1 MKKCPKPLGYGI
13 RRTPVVLGL
22 SAALCMPA
30 AFSYANVDNGM
41 DRESV
46 LSVMQG
52 KTIKGQILDETG
64 ESMIGVSVLV
74 KGTTIGTVTDFDGNY
89 TIKANKGAVITF
101 SYIGYKTQ
109 EIKFTG
115 QPTVNIKMVP
125 DNQTL
130 DEVVVVG
137 YGTMKRSDLTGS
149 VASIAAKDVEGFKTS
164 SVAGA
169 LGGQIA
175 GVQITSTDGTPGAGF
190 SINIRGVGTLTG
202 DSSPLYIVDGFEVD
216 DIDYLSNSDIE
227 SIEILKDASSSAIY
241 GARAANGVVLI
252 STKSGK
258 IGKPIINYNGSASYR
273 KISKKLD
280 VLSPYEFVKLQ
291 GEVNSK
297 YSDSYFKT
305 GNDDDGNPYRYQS
318 LDDYIGVSGVNW
330 QDETFNPTWSQDH
343 SLSIMGGT
351 EDTKYNASFSRYIEN
366 GIFKNSGFNKT
377 TGKFRLDQ
385 KLSKSL
391 SFNFTVNYALTN
403 REGVGTSG
411 DSGRFNM
418 LAQILSARPTG
429 GLKLTD
435 EELLASAIDPEML
448 ESGESLAQVNP
459 VKQTESVTNNKR
471 AEMWSGNAS
480 ATWQII
486 KGLTF
491 KTAGTYN
498 TTNNRTD
505 IFYKDG
511 SKEAY
516 RNGQK
521 PYGRTQMGRD
531 VRWTNSN
538 NLTWKQKVKKH
549 NYDIMLGHEVSFKS
563 TEYLLG
569 EAMDFP
575 FDNLG
580 NDYLG
585 LGATPSR
592 VESSY
597 SEKTLLSFFARGNY
611 NYDNRYLFTAT
622 VRADG
627 STVFS
632 NKNKWGFFP
641 SFSAAWRVSEEA
653 FMKDVEWVSNFKV
666 RLGWGIVGNDR
677 ISNYLSM
684 DLYEA
689 NKYGIGNNT
698 VTVLTPKQ
706 LKNANLKWEGA
717 SSVNLGV
724 DLGFFDNRLNVTA
737 DFFIKDTKDLLLAQ
751 SLAHVTGFD
760 SQMQN
765 IGKIQNKGIE
775 LSFNSTNIQTRN
787 FTWQTNFNISFIKN
801 TLKGLASGVE
811 SMYARSGFDSN
822 FTAYDYIATVGQSL
836 GLIYGY
842 EFDGI
847 YQSSDFY
854 TTPDNQLILKE
865 GITNNARYG
874 TVKPGVVKYKDQDGD
889 GIITTNDRTVIGNAM
904 PKWYGGITN
913 TFNYKGIDFS
923 FMFQFNYGNDIYN
936 ATRLYATQSRSG
948 RRNML
953 AEVADRWSPTN
964 ASNKVPS
971 QDGYIVNDVYSRFI
985 EDGSFLR
992 LKNITL
998 GYTLPHKWTRK
1009 FHASKLRIY
1018 ATGQNLFCIS
1028 GYSGY
1033 DPEVNSASSNPMT
1046 PGLDWGAYPKSR
1058 VFTFGIDLQF

>member
-1 MKKCPKPLGYGI
+1 MYSINFIKSISVRGWFTLLTLI
-13 RRTPVVLGL
+13 LTINL
-22 SAALCMPA
+22 
-30 AFSYANVDNGM
+30 YAQNTT
-41 DRESV
+41 
-46 LSVMQG
+46 L
-52 KTIKGQILDETG
+52 KGVIVDETDTPL
-64 ESMIGVSVLV
+64 IGATVQV
-74 KGTTIGTVTDFDGNY
+74 KGTSTGSITDFDGNY

-305 GNDDDGNPYRYQS
+305 GNDDNGNPYRYQS

-377 TGKFRLDQ
+377 TGKFRFDQ

-491 KTAGTYN
+491 KTSGTYN

>member
-1 MKKCPKPLGYGI
+1 MYYTNIIKSI
-13 RRTPVVLGL
+13 SARGL
-22 SAALCMPA
+22 FTLLALIMSISLHA
-30 AFSYANVDNGM
+30 QNATV
-41 DRESV
+41 
-46 LSVMQG
+46 
-52 KTIKGQILDETG
+52 KGVIVDETDTPL
-64 ESMIGVSVLV
+64 IGATVQV
-74 KGTTIGTVTDFDGNY
+74 KGTATGSITDFDGNY

-115 QPTVNIKMVP
+115 QSPLNVKMIP

-227 SIEILKDASSSAIY
+227 SIEVLKDASSSAIY

-252 STKSGK
+252 TTKSGK
-258 IGKPIINYNGSASYR
+258 TGRPTITYNGSASYR

-297 YSDSYFKT
+297 YSDSYFKP
-305 GNDDDGNPYRYQS
+305 GNDDNDIPYRYQS
-318 LDDYIGVSGVNW
+318 LDDYMGVKGVNW

-351 EDTKYNASFSRYIEN
+351 DDSKYNASFSRYIEN
-366 GIFKNSGFNKT
+366 GIFKNSGFDKT

-391 SFNFTVNYALTN
+391 SFNITVNYALTN
-403 REGVGTSG
+403 RKGVGTSA

-435 EELLASAIDPEML
+435 DELLDSAIDPEML

-459 VKQTESVTNNKR
+459 VKQTESVTNTKR
-471 AEMWSGNAS
+471 AEMWSGNGS
-480 ATWQII
+480 ISWQII

-498 TTNNRTD
+498 TTNNRTN

-531 VRWTNSN
+531 VRWTNFN

-549 NYDIMLGHEVSFKS
+549 NYDVMLGHEVSFRS

-585 LGATPSR
+585 LGATPSK

-597 SEKTLLSFFARGNY
+597 SEKMLLSFFARGNY
-611 NYDNRYLFTAT
+611 NYDNRYLLTAT

-653 FMKDVEWVSNFKV
+653 FMKDVDWVSNFKV

-689 NKYGIGNNT
+689 SKYGVGNNT

-706 LKNANLKWEGA
+706 
-717 SSVNLGV
+717 
-724 DLGFFDNRLNVTA
+724 
-737 DFFIKDTKDLLLAQ
+737 
-751 SLAHVTGFD
+751 
-760 SQMQN
+760 
-765 IGKIQNKGIE
+765 
-775 LSFNSTNIQTRN
+775 
-787 FTWQTNFNISFIKN
+787 
-801 TLKGLASGVE
+801 
-811 SMYARSGFDSN
+811 
-822 FTAYDYIATVGQSL
+822 
-836 GLIYGY
+836 
-842 EFDGI
+842 
-847 YQSSDFY
+847 
-854 TTPDNQLILKE
+854 P
-865 GITNNARYG
+865 
-874 TVKPGVVKYKDQDGD
+874 
-889 GIITTNDRTVIGNAM
+889 
-904 PKWYGGITN
+904 
-913 TFNYKGIDFS
+913 
-923 FMFQFNYGNDIYN
+923 
-936 ATRLYATQSRSG
+936 
-948 RRNML
+948 
-953 AEVADRWSPTN
+953 
-964 ASNKVPS
+964 
-971 QDGYIVNDVYSRFI
+971 
-985 EDGSFLR
+985 
-992 LKNITL
+992 
-998 GYTLPHKWTRK
+998 
-1009 FHASKLRIY
+1009 
-1018 ATGQNLFCIS
+1018 
-1028 GYSGY
+1028 
-1033 DPEVNSASSNPMT
+1033 
-1046 PGLDWGAYPKSR
+1046 
-1058 VFTFGIDLQF
+1058 

>member
-1 MKKCPKPLGYGI
+1 MYYTNIIKSI
-13 RRTPVVLGL
+13 SARGL
-22 SAALCMPA
+22 FTLLALIISISLHA
-30 AFSYANVDNGM
+30 QNATV
-41 DRESV
+41 
-46 LSVMQG
+46 
-52 KTIKGQILDETG
+52 KGVIVDETDTPL
-64 ESMIGVSVLV
+64 IGATVQV
-74 KGTTIGTVTDFDGNY
+74 KGTATGSITDFDGNY

-115 QPTVNIKMVP
+115 QSPLNVKMIP

-227 SIEILKDASSSAIY
+227 SIEVLKDASSSAIY

-252 STKSGK
+252 TTKSGK
-258 IGKPIINYNGSASYR
+258 TGRPTITYNGSASYR

-297 YSDSYFKT
+297 YSDSYFKP
-305 GNDDDGNPYRYQS
+305 GNDDNDIPYRYQS
-318 LDDYIGVSGVNW
+318 LDDYMGVKGVNW

-351 EDTKYNASFSRYIEN
+351 DDSKYNASFSRYIEN
-366 GIFKNSGFNKT
+366 GIFKNSGFDKT

-391 SFNFTVNYALTN
+391 SFNITVNYALTN
-403 REGVGTSG
+403 RKGVGTSA

-435 EELLASAIDPEML
+435 DELLDSAIDPEML

-459 VKQTESVTNNKR
+459 VKQTESVTNTKR
-471 AEMWSGNAS
+471 AEMWSGNGS
-480 ATWQII
+480 ISWQII

-498 TTNNRTD
+498 TTNNRTN

-531 VRWTNSN
+531 VRWTNFN

-549 NYDIMLGHEVSFKS
+549 NYDVMLGHEVSFRS

-580 NDYLG
+580 NDYCIDA
-585 LGATPSR
+585 GA
-592 VESSY
+592 
-597 SEKTLLSFFARGNY
+597 
-611 NYDNRYLFTAT
+611 
-622 VRADG
+622 
-627 STVFS
+627 
-632 NKNKWGFFP
+632 
-641 SFSAAWRVSEEA
+641 
-653 FMKDVEWVSNFKV
+653 
-666 RLGWGIVGNDR
+666 
-677 ISNYLSM
+677 
-684 DLYEA
+684 
-689 NKYGIGNNT
+689 
-698 VTVLTPKQ
+698 
-706 LKNANLKWEGA
+706 
-717 SSVNLGV
+717 
-724 DLGFFDNRLNVTA
+724 
-737 DFFIKDTKDLLLAQ
+737 
-751 SLAHVTGFD
+751 
-760 SQMQN
+760 
-765 IGKIQNKGIE
+765 
-775 LSFNSTNIQTRN
+775 
-787 FTWQTNFNISFIKN
+787 
-801 TLKGLASGVE
+801 
-811 SMYARSGFDSN
+811 
-822 FTAYDYIATVGQSL
+822 
-836 GLIYGY
+836 
-842 EFDGI
+842 
-847 YQSSDFY
+847 
-854 TTPDNQLILKE
+854 
-865 GITNNARYG
+865 
-874 TVKPGVVKYKDQDGD
+874 
-889 GIITTNDRTVIGNAM
+889 
-904 PKWYGGITN
+904 
-913 TFNYKGIDFS
+913 
-923 FMFQFNYGNDIYN
+923 
-936 ATRLYATQSRSG
+936 
-948 RRNML
+948 
-953 AEVADRWSPTN
+953 
-964 ASNKVPS
+964 
-971 QDGYIVNDVYSRFI
+971 
-985 EDGSFLR
+985 
-992 LKNITL
+992 
-998 GYTLPHKWTRK
+998 
-1009 FHASKLRIY
+1009 
-1018 ATGQNLFCIS
+1018 
-1028 GYSGY
+1028 
-1033 DPEVNSASSNPMT
+1033 
-1046 PGLDWGAYPKSR
+1046 
-1058 VFTFGIDLQF
+1058 

>member
-1 MKKCPKPLGYGI
+1 MYYTNIIKSI
-13 RRTPVVLGL
+13 SARGL
-22 SAALCMPA
+22 FTLLALIMSISLHA
-30 AFSYANVDNGM
+30 QNATV
-41 DRESV
+41 
-46 LSVMQG
+46 
-52 KTIKGQILDETG
+52 KGVIVDETDTPL
-64 ESMIGVSVLV
+64 IGATVQV
-74 KGTTIGTVTDFDGNY
+74 KGTATGSITDFDGNY

-115 QPTVNIKMVP
+115 QSPLNVKMIP

-227 SIEILKDASSSAIY
+227 SIEVLKDASSSAIY

-252 STKSGK
+252 TTKSGK
-258 IGKPIINYNGSASYR
+258 TGRPTITYNGSASYR

-297 YSDSYFKT
+297 YSDSYFKP
-305 GNDDDGNPYRYQS
+305 GNDDNDIPYRYQS
-318 LDDYIGVSGVNW
+318 LDDYMGVKGVNW

-351 EDTKYNASFSRYIEN
+351 DDSKYNASFSRYIEN
-366 GIFKNSGFNKT
+366 GIFKNSGFDKT

-391 SFNFTVNYALTN
+391 SFNITVNYALTN
-403 REGVGTSG
+403 RKGVGTSA

-435 EELLASAIDPEML
+435 DELLDSAIDPEML

-459 VKQTESVTNNKR
+459 VKQTESVTNTKR
-471 AEMWSGNAS
+471 AEMWSGNGS
-480 ATWQII
+480 ISWQII

-498 TTNNRTD
+498 TTNNRTN

-531 VRWTNSN
+531 VRWTNFN

-549 NYDIMLGHEVSFKS
+549 NYDVMLGHEVSFRS

-585 LGATPSR
+585 LGATPSK

-597 SEKTLLSFFARGNY
+597 SEKMLLSFFARGNY
-611 NYDNRYLFTAT
+611 NYDNRYLLTAT

-653 FMKDVEWVSNFKV
+653 FMKDVDWVSNFKV

-689 NKYGIGNNT
+689 SKYGVGNNT

-706 LKNANLKWEGA
+706 LKNANLKWEG
-717 SSVNLGV
+717 SSTINLGV
-724 DLGFFDNRLNVTA
+724 DLGF
-737 DFFIKDTKDLLLAQ
+737 
-751 SLAHVTGFD
+751 S
-760 SQMQN
+760 
-765 IGKIQNKGIE
+765 
-775 LSFNSTNIQTRN
+775 
-787 FTWQTNFNISFIKN
+787 
-801 TLKGLASGVE
+801 
-811 SMYARSGFDSN
+811 
-822 FTAYDYIATVGQSL
+822 
-836 GLIYGY
+836 
-842 EFDGI
+842 
-847 YQSSDFY
+847 
-854 TTPDNQLILKE
+854 
-865 GITNNARYG
+865 
-874 TVKPGVVKYKDQDGD
+874 
-889 GIITTNDRTVIGNAM
+889 
-904 PKWYGGITN
+904 
-913 TFNYKGIDFS
+913 
-923 FMFQFNYGNDIYN
+923 
-936 ATRLYATQSRSG
+936 
-948 RRNML
+948 
-953 AEVADRWSPTN
+953 
-964 ASNKVPS
+964 
-971 QDGYIVNDVYSRFI
+971 
-985 EDGSFLR
+985 
-992 LKNITL
+992 
-998 GYTLPHKWTRK
+998 
-1009 FHASKLRIY
+1009 
-1018 ATGQNLFCIS
+1018 
-1028 GYSGY
+1028 
-1033 DPEVNSASSNPMT
+1033 
-1046 PGLDWGAYPKSR
+1046 
-1058 VFTFGIDLQF
+1058 

>member
-1 MKKCPKPLGYGI
+1 MQYIYSIKSIGARGWFTLLALMLTICLYAQESSVKG
-13 RRTPVVLGL
+13 VV
-22 SAALCMPA
+22 
-30 AFSYANVDNGM
+30 V
-41 DRESV
+41 
-46 LSVMQG
+46 
-52 KTIKGQILDETG
+52 DETNTPL
-64 ESMIGVSVLV
+64 IGATVQV
-74 KGTTIGTVTDFDGNY
+74 KGTSAGAVTDIDGNF
-89 TIKANKGAVITF
+89 TLKMKKGNTLVI

-109 EIKFTG
+109 EVKYTG
-115 QPTVNIKMVP
+115 QPSVSIKMTP
-125 DNQTL
+125 DNQSL

-137 YGTMKRSDLTGS
+137 YGAMKRSDLTGS
-149 VASIAAKDVEGFKTS
+149 VASVAVKDIEGFQS
-164 SVAGA
+164 SSIAGA
-169 LGGQIA
+169 LGGQVA

-202 DSSPLYIVDGFEVD
+202 DSSPLYIVDGFEVES
-216 DIDYLSNSDIE
+216 IDHLSNSDIE

-252 STKSGK
+252 TTKSGK
-258 IGKPIINYNGSASYR
+258 VGRPVVSYNGSASYR
-273 KISKKLD
+273 NISKKLD

-291 GEVNSK
+291 GEVNEQYLS
-297 YSDSYFKT
+297 SYYKE
-305 GNDDDGNPYRYQS
+305 GVDDDGNPYRYQS
-318 LDDYIGVSGVNW
+318 LDDYIGDKGVDW
-330 QDETFNPTWSQDH
+330 QDQTFNATWSQDH
-343 SLSIMGGT
+343 NISVTGGNN
-351 EDTKYNASFSRYIEN
+351 DTKYTASFSRYIEN
-366 GIFKNSGFNKT
+366 GIFKNSGFDKT
-377 TGKFRLDQ
+377 TAKVRFNQKMTKNLTLDATI
-385 KLSKSL
+385 S
-391 SFNFTVNYALTN
+391 YAQTN
-403 REGVGTSG
+403 RKGVGTSA

-418 LAQILSARPTG
+418 LAQILSARPTP
-429 GLKLTD
+429 GLRMTID
-435 EELLASAIDPEML
+435 EFLDAAIDPEML
-448 ESGESLAQVNP
+448 ETGESLAQVNP
-459 VKQTESVTNNKR
+459 VKQAESVTNDR
-471 AEMWSGNAS
+471 RSELWSGNAS
-480 ATWQII
+480 LTWQII

-505 IFYKDG
+505 IFYKNG

-516 RNGQK
+516 RNGES

-531 VRWTNSN
+531 VRWTNYN
-538 NLTWKQKVKKH
+538 NLTWKQKIKKH
-549 NYDIMLGHEVSFKS
+549 QYDVMLGHEVSYRS

-580 NDYLG
+580 NNNLG

-597 SEKTLLSFFARGNY
+597 SDKMLLSFFARGNY

-632 NKNKWGFFP
+632 KKNKWGYFP

-653 FMKDVEWVSNFKV
+653 FMKNVRWISNLKV
-666 RLGWGIVGNDR
+666 RLGWGTVGNDR

-684 DLYEA
+684 DLYSSS
-689 NKYGIGNNT
+689 KYGVGNNT

-706 LKNANLKWEGA
+706 LKNSNLKWEG
-717 SSVNLGV
+717 STTTNFGI
-724 DLGFFDNRLNVTA
+724 DLGLFDNRLNVTA
-737 DFFIKDTKDLLLAQ
+737 DLFVKNTKDLLLEQ
-751 SLAHVTGFD
+751 SLAHVTGFG

-775 LSFNSTNIQTRN
+775 LSLNSTNIQTKG

-847 YQSSDFY
+847 YQSSDFNR
-854 TTPDNQLILKE
+854 TPSGQLVLKE
-865 GITNNARYG
+865 GVTNNARYNG
-874 TVKPGVVKYKDQDGD
+874 TLQPGVVKYKDQDGD
-889 GIITTNDRTVIGNAM
+889 GVITTNDRTVIGNAM

-913 TFNYKGIDFS
+913 TLNFKGVDFS

-936 ATRLYATQSRSG
+936 ATRIYATQSRSG

-971 QDGYIVNDVYSRFI
+971 YDGYITNDVYSRFV

-992 LKNITL
+992 LKNVTL
-998 GYTLPHKWTRK
+998 GYTLPHKWVRK
-1009 FHASKLRIY
+1009 FHASKLRVY
-1018 ATGQNLFCIS
+1018 GTAQNLFCVTK
-1028 GYSGY
+1028 YSGY

>member
-1 MKKCPKPLGYGI
+1 MYNINFIKSISVRGWFTLLTLI
-13 RRTPVVLGL
+13 LTINL
-22 SAALCMPA
+22 
-30 AFSYANVDNGM
+30 YAQNTT
-41 DRESV
+41 
-46 LSVMQG
+46 L
-52 KTIKGQILDETG
+52 KGVIVDETDTPL
-64 ESMIGVSVLV
+64 IGATVQV
-74 KGTTIGTVTDFDGNY
+74 KGTSTGSITDFDGNY

-305 GNDDDGNPYRYQS
+305 GNDDNGNPYRYQS

-491 KTAGTYN
+491 KTSGTYN

-842 EFDGI
+842 EFG
-847 YQSSDFY
+847 
-854 TTPDNQLILKE
+854 
-865 GITNNARYG
+865 G
-874 TVKPGVVKYKDQDGD
+874 TCKNLCLAKY
-889 GIITTNDRTVIGNAM
+889 
-904 PKWYGGITN
+904 
-913 TFNYKGIDFS
+913 
-923 FMFQFNYGNDIYN
+923 
-936 ATRLYATQSRSG
+936 L
-948 RRNML
+948 
-953 AEVADRWSPTN
+953 
-964 ASNKVPS
+964 
-971 QDGYIVNDVYSRFI
+971 
-985 EDGSFLR
+985 
-992 LKNITL
+992 
-998 GYTLPHKWTRK
+998 
-1009 FHASKLRIY
+1009 
-1018 ATGQNLFCIS
+1018 
-1028 GYSGY
+1028 
-1033 DPEVNSASSNPMT
+1033 
-1046 PGLDWGAYPKSR
+1046 
-1058 VFTFGIDLQF
+1058 

>member
-1 MKKCPKPLGYGI
+1 MYYTNIIKSI
-13 RRTPVVLGL
+13 SARGL
-22 SAALCMPA
+22 FTLLALIISISLHA
-30 AFSYANVDNGM
+30 QNATV
-41 DRESV
+41 
-46 LSVMQG
+46 
-52 KTIKGQILDETG
+52 KGVIVDETDTPL
-64 ESMIGVSVLV
+64 IGATVQV
-74 KGTTIGTVTDFDGNY
+74 KGTATGSITDFDGNY

-115 QPTVNIKMVP
+115 QSPLNVKMIP

-227 SIEILKDASSSAIY
+227 SIEVLKDASSAIY

-252 STKSGK
+252 TTKSGK
-258 IGKPIINYNGSASYR
+258 TGRPTITYNGSASYR

-297 YSDSYFKT
+297 YSDSYFKP
-305 GNDDDGNPYRYQS
+305 GNDDNDIPYRYQS
-318 LDDYIGVSGVNW
+318 LDDYMGVKGVNW

-351 EDTKYNASFSRYIEN
+351 DDSKYNASFSRYIEN
-366 GIFKNSGFNKT
+366 GIFKNSGFDKT

-391 SFNFTVNYALTN
+391 SFNITVNYALTN
-403 REGVGTSG
+403 RKGVGTSA

-435 EELLASAIDPEML
+435 DELLDSAIDPEML

-459 VKQTESVTNNKR
+459 VKQTESVTNTKR
-471 AEMWSGNAS
+471 AEMWSGNGS
-480 ATWQII
+480 ISWQII

-498 TTNNRTD
+498 TTNNRTN

-531 VRWTNSN
+531 VRWTNFN

-549 NYDIMLGHEVSFKS
+549 NYDVMLGHEVSFRS

-585 LGATPSR
+585 LGATPSK

-597 SEKTLLSFFARGNY
+597 SEKMLLSFFARGNY
-611 NYDNRYLFTAT
+611 NYDNRYLLTAT

-653 FMKDVEWVSNFKV
+653 FMKDVDWVSNFKV

-689 NKYGIGNNT
+689 SKYGVGNNT

-706 LKNANLKWEGA
+706 LKNANLKWEG
-717 SSVNLGV
+717 SSTINLGV
-724 DLGFFDNRLNVTA
+724 DLGFLDNRLNVTA
-737 DFFIKDTKDLLLAQ
+737 DFFVKNTKDLLLAQ

-775 LSFNSTNIQTRN
+775 LSLNSTNIQTRD
-787 FTWQTNFNISFIKN
+787 FSWQTNFNISFIKN

-842 EFDGI
+842 EFDGV

-865 GITNNARYG
+865 GVTNNARYG

-904 PKWYGGITN
+904 PKWFGGITN
-913 TFNYKGIDFS
+913 TFDYKGIDFS
-923 FMFQFNYGNDIYN
+923 FMLQFNYGNDIYN
-936 ATRLYATQSRSG
+936 ATRLYSTQSRNG

-964 ASNKVPS
+964 TSNLVPS

-992 LKNITL
+992 LKNVTL

-1009 FHASKLRIY
+1009 FHVSRLRLY
-1018 ATGQNLFCIS
+1018 ATGQNLFCVS

-1033 DPEVNSASSNPMT
+1033 DPEVNSASNTPMT

>member
-1 MKKCPKPLGYGI
+1 MYSINFIKSISVRGWFTLLTLI
-13 RRTPVVLGL
+13 LTINL
-22 SAALCMPA
+22 
-30 AFSYANVDNGM
+30 YAQNTT
-41 DRESV
+41 
-46 LSVMQG
+46 L
-52 KTIKGQILDETG
+52 KGVIVDETDTPL
-64 ESMIGVSVLV
+64 IGATVQV
-74 KGTTIGTVTDFDGNY
+74 KGTSTGSITDFDGNY

-305 GNDDDGNPYRYQS
+305 GNDDNGNPYRYQS

-491 KTAGTYN
+491 KTSGTYN

-611 NYDNRYLFTAT
+611 NYDNRYLFTTT

>member
-1 MKKCPKPLGYGI
+1 MYTINNIIKSI
-13 RRTPVVLGL
+13 GL
-22 SAALCMPA
+22 RGWFTLFALILTISLNA
-30 AFSYANVDNGM
+30 Q
-41 DRESV
+41 ES
-46 LSVMQG
+46 
-52 KTIKGQILDETG
+52 TIKGTIVDETDTPL
-64 ESMIGVSVLV
+64 IGATIQV
-74 KGTTIGTVTDFDGNY
+74 KGTSTGAITDFDGNF
-89 TIKANKGAVITF
+89 ILKLKKGATISI
-101 SYIGYKTQ
+101 SYIGYKPQ
-109 EIKFTG
+109 EVKYTG
-115 QPTVNIKMVP
+115 QASINLKMVP
-125 DNQTL
+125 DNQAL

-137 YGTMKRSDLTGS
+137 YGAMKRSDLTGS
-149 VASIAAKDVEGFKTS
+149 VASVASKDIEGFKAS

-190 SINIRGVGTLTG
+190 NINIRGVGTLTG

-216 DIDYLSNSDIE
+216 NIDNISNSDIE

-252 STKSGK
+252 TTKSGK
-258 IGKPIINYNGSASYR
+258 TGKPIITYNGSASYR
-273 KISKKLD
+273 KISKTLD

-291 GEVNSK
+291 GEVNS
-297 YSDSYFKT
+297 SYTNSYYKDK
-305 GNDDDGNPYRYQS
+305 NDDGSIPKYRT
-318 LDDYIGVSGVNW
+318 LDDYIGVDGVDW
-330 QDETFNPTWSQDH
+330 QAETFNPTWSQDH
-343 SLSIMGGT
+343 NVTITGGT
-351 EDTKYNASFSRYIEN
+351 NDTKYNASFSRYIEN
-366 GIFKNSGFNKT
+366 GIFNNSGFDRT
-377 TGKFRLDQ
+377 TA
-385 KLSKSL
+385 KLR
-391 SFNFTVNYALTN
+391 FNHKLTKNITFDATVNYAQTN
-403 REGVGTSG
+403 SKGVGTSA

-435 EELLASAIDPEML
+435 DELLHSAIDPEML
-448 ESGESLAQVNP
+448 ETGESLAQVNP
-459 VKQTESVTNNKR
+459 VIQTQSVTNDKR

-480 ATWQII
+480 ITWQIR

-505 IFYKDG
+505 VFYKDG

-516 RNGQK
+516 RNGEQ

-531 VRWTNSN
+531 VRWTNYN
-538 NLTWKQKVKKH
+538 NLTWKQKIKKH
-549 NYDIMLGHEVSFKS
+549 NYDIMLGHEISYRG

-569 EAMDFP
+569 EAMGFP
-575 FDNLG
+575 TNNQGNDNLT
-580 NDYLG
+580 LG
-585 LGATPSR
+585 STPSR
-592 VESSY
+592 VESSLTD
-597 SEKTLLSFFARGNY
+597 KTLLSFFARGNY
-611 NYDNRYLFTAT
+611 NYDNRYLLTAT
-622 VRADG
+622 IRADG

-632 NKNKWGFFP
+632 AKNKWGFFP

-653 FMKDVEWVSNFKV
+653 FMKDIHWISNFKV
-666 RLGWGIVGNDR
+666 RLGWGTVGNDR
-677 ISNYLSM
+677 ISNYLSL
-684 DLYEA
+684 DLYTA
-689 NKYGIGNNT
+689 NKYGVGSNT
-698 VTVLTPKQ
+698 TTVLTPKQ
-706 LKNANLKWEGA
+706 LKNSNLKWEG
-717 SSVNLGV
+717 STTTNLGL

-737 DFFIKDTKDLLLAQ
+737 DFFIKNTKDLLLAQ
-751 SLAHVTGFD
+751 SLAQETGFD

-765 IGKIQNKGIE
+765 VGKIRNKGIE
-775 LSFNSTNIQTRN
+775 LSFNSTNIQTRD
-787 FTWQTNFNISFIKN
+787 FTWQSNFNISFIKN
-801 TLKGLASGVE
+801 TLESLASGVE
-811 SMYARSGFDSN
+811 SMYTRTGFDSN
-822 FTAYDYIATVGQSL
+822 FTEYDYIATVGQSL

-854 TTPDNQLILKE
+854 ITPDGKQVLKS

-889 GIITTNDRTVIGNAM
+889 GVITTADRTIIGNAM
-904 PKWYGGITN
+904 PKWYGGFTN
-913 TFNYKGIDFS
+913 TFNYKGIDLS
-923 FMFQFNYGNDIYN
+923 FMLQFNYGNDIYN
-936 ATRLYATQSRSG
+936 ATRLYATQTRSG

-953 AEVADRWSPTN
+953 AEVTDRWSPTN

-971 QDGYIVNDVYSRFI
+971 QDGYISNDVYSRFV

-998 GYTLPHKWTRK
+998 GYSLPHKWIRNI
-1009 FHASKLRIY
+1009 HVSKLRVY
-1018 ATGQNLFCIS
+1018 ATAQNLFCIT

-1033 DPEVNSASSNPMT
+1033 DPEVNSASNNPMT

>member
-1 MKKCPKPLGYGI
+1 MYSINFIKSISVRGWFTLLTLI
-13 RRTPVVLGL
+13 LTINL
-22 SAALCMPA
+22 
-30 AFSYANVDNGM
+30 YAQNTT
-41 DRESV
+41 
-46 LSVMQG
+46 L
-52 KTIKGQILDETG
+52 KGVIVDETDTPL
-64 ESMIGVSVLV
+64 IGATVQV
-74 KGTTIGTVTDFDGNY
+74 KGTSTGSITDFDGNY

-258 IGKPIINYNGSASYR
+258 VGKPIINYNGSASYR

-491 KTAGTYN
+491 KTSGTYN

-775 LSFNSTNIQTRN
+775 LSLNSTNIQTRN

>member
-1 MKKCPKPLGYGI
+1 MYNINFIKSI
-13 RRTPVVLGL
+13 
-22 SAALCMPA
+22 SARGWFTLLTLILTI
-30 AFSYANVDNGM
+30 SIYAQNTT
-41 DRESV
+41 
-46 LSVMQG
+46 L
-52 KTIKGQILDETG
+52 KGVIVDETDTPL
-64 ESMIGVSVLV
+64 IGATVQV
-74 KGTTIGTVTDFDGNY
+74 KGTSTGSITDFDGNY

-109 EIKFTG
+109 EIKITG

-491 KTAGTYN
+491 KTSGTYN

>member
-1 MKKCPKPLGYGI
+1 MYNINFIKSISTRGWFTLLTLI
-13 RRTPVVLGL
+13 LTISL
-22 SAALCMPA
+22 
-30 AFSYANVDNGM
+30 YAQNAT
-41 DRESV
+41 
-46 LSVMQG
+46 L
-52 KTIKGQILDETG
+52 KGVIVDETDTPL
-64 ESMIGVSVLV
+64 IGATVQV
-74 KGTTIGTVTDFDGNY
+74 KGTSTGSITNFDGNY

-491 KTAGTYN
+491 KTSGTYN

-775 LSFNSTNIQTRN
+775 LSLNSTNIQTRN

-874 TVKPGVVKYKDQDGD
+874 SVKPGVVKYKDQDGD

>member
-1 MKKCPKPLGYGI
+1 MYNINFIKSISVRGWFTLLTLI
-13 RRTPVVLGL
+13 LTINL
-22 SAALCMPA
+22 
-30 AFSYANVDNGM
+30 YAQNTT
-41 DRESV
+41 
-46 LSVMQG
+46 L
-52 KTIKGQILDETG
+52 KGVIVDETDTPL
-64 ESMIGVSVLV
+64 IGATVQV
-74 KGTTIGTVTDFDGNY
+74 KGTSTGSITDFDGNY

-227 SIEILKDASSSAIY
+227 SIEILNDASSSAIY

-305 GNDDDGNPYRYQS
+305 GNDDNGNPYRYQS

-471 AEMWSGNAS
+471 AEMWAGNAS

-491 KTAGTYN
+491 KTSGTYN

>member
-1 MKKCPKPLGYGI
+1 MYYTNIIKSI
-13 RRTPVVLGL
+13 SARGL
-22 SAALCMPA
+22 FTLLALIMSISLHA
-30 AFSYANVDNGM
+30 QNATV
-41 DRESV
+41 
-46 LSVMQG
+46 
-52 KTIKGQILDETG
+52 KGVIVDETDTPL
-64 ESMIGVSVLV
+64 IGATVQV
-74 KGTTIGTVTDFDGNY
+74 KGTATGSITDFDGNY

-115 QPTVNIKMVP
+115 QSPLNVKMIP

-227 SIEILKDASSSAIY
+227 SIEVLKDASSSAIY

-252 STKSGK
+252 TTKSGK
-258 IGKPIINYNGSASYR
+258 TGRPTITYNGSASYR

-297 YSDSYFKT
+297 YSDSYFKP
-305 GNDDDGNPYRYQS
+305 GNDDNDIPYRYQS
-318 LDDYIGVSGVNW
+318 LDDYMGVKGVNW

-351 EDTKYNASFSRYIEN
+351 DDSKYNASFSRYIEN
-366 GIFKNSGFNKT
+366 GIFKNSGFDKT

-391 SFNFTVNYALTN
+391 SFNITVNYALTN
-403 REGVGTSG
+403 RKGVGTSA

-435 EELLASAIDPEML
+435 DELLDSAIDPEML

-459 VKQTESVTNNKR
+459 VKQTESVTNTKR
-471 AEMWSGNAS
+471 AEMWSGS
-480 ATWQII
+480 ISWQII

-498 TTNNRTD
+498 TTNNRTN

-531 VRWTNSN
+531 VRWTNFN

-549 NYDIMLGHEVSFKS
+549 NYDVMLGHEVSFRS

-585 LGATPSR
+585 LGATPSK

-597 SEKTLLSFFARGNY
+597 SEKMLLSFFARGNY
-611 NYDNRYLFTAT
+611 NYDNRYLLTAT

-653 FMKDVEWVSNFKV
+653 FMKDVDWVSNFKV

-689 NKYGIGNNT
+689 SKYGVGNNT

-706 LKNANLKWEGA
+706 LKNANLKWEG
-717 SSVNLGV
+717 SSTINLGV
-724 DLGFFDNRLNVTA
+724 DLGFLDNRLNVTA
-737 DFFIKDTKDLLLAQ
+737 DFFVKNTKDLLLAQ

-775 LSFNSTNIQTRN
+775 LSLNSTNIQTRD
-787 FTWQTNFNISFIKN
+787 FSWQTNFNISFIKN

-842 EFDGI
+842 EFDGV

-865 GITNNARYG
+865 GVTNNARYG

-904 PKWYGGITN
+904 PKWFGGITN
-913 TFNYKGIDFS
+913 TFDYKGIDFS
-923 FMFQFNYGNDIYN
+923 FMLQFNYGNDIYN
-936 ATRLYATQSRSG
+936 ATRLYSTQSRNG

-964 ASNKVPS
+964 TSNLVPS

-992 LKNITL
+992 LKNVTL

-1009 FHASKLRIY
+1009 FHVSRLRLY
-1018 ATGQNLFCIS
+1018 ATGQNLFCVS

-1033 DPEVNSASSNPMT
+1033 DPEVNSASNTPMT

>member
-1 MKKCPKPLGYGI
+1 MYSINFIKSIGVRGWFTLLTLI
-13 RRTPVVLGL
+13 LTINL
-22 SAALCMPA
+22 
-30 AFSYANVDNGM
+30 YAQNTT
-41 DRESV
+41 
-46 LSVMQG
+46 L
-52 KTIKGQILDETG
+52 KGVIVDETDTPL
-64 ESMIGVSVLV
+64 IGATVQV
-74 KGTTIGTVTDFDGNY
+74 KGTSTGSITDFDGNY

-305 GNDDDGNPYRYQS
+305 GNDDNGNPYRYQS

-491 KTAGTYN
+491 KTSGTYN